1 MSLTSPAVE
10 SSIRGRIWC
19 DARSG
24 HYAVPR
30 RYRLHLSP
38 ACPSCL
44 QIAVTHSLLDL
55 GDTLPVSL
63 LPAVPDGPGG
73 GYDALLP
80 LYEAT
85 SHHHPGPA
93 AAPVLSDGWTGRIV
107 STYVP
112 DILRDLSVR
121 FGGSGPELRPC
132 GTEDE
137 IAALALLCERDISGS
152 AAIAGQPATDPE
164 AGDRALHTL
173 FAALDALEQRLEG
186 REFVLGGGG
195 PTAADVQLWV
205 TLVHLDTVHRPH
217 LDTVAARCV
226 SHYPR
231 LWSYARRLAA
241 QPRFGAHLD
250 RAAIAR
256 KYHARCPCPAASPGT
271 GVGVGAGQLG

>member
-1 MSLTSPAVE
+1 MSLITPAVAPT
-10 SSIRGRIWC
+10 IRGRIGC

-38 ACPSCL
+38 ACPTCL
-44 QIAVTHSLLDL
+44 EIAVTHSLLDL
-55 GDTLPVSL
+55 GDTLPVTL

-73 GYDALLP
+73 GYEALLP

-121 FGGSGPELRPC
+121 FGGSGPELRPR
-132 GTEDE
+132 GTEEE
-137 IAALALLCERDISGS
+137 IEALALLCERDLGVN
-152 AAIAGQPATDPE
+152 AGIAGRPDTAPE
-164 AGDRALHTL
+164 DRDRALHTL
-173 FAALDALEQRLEG
+173 FAALDTLEQRLEG
-186 REFVLGGGG
+186 REFALGGDT

-205 TLVHLDTVHRPH
+205 ALAYLDTVHRPH

-226 SHYPR
+226 AHYPR
-231 LWSYARRLAA
+231 LWDYARRLAA
-241 QPRFGAHLD
+241 RPAFGAHLD
-250 RAAIAR
+250 LAAVAL
-256 KYHARCPCPAASPGT
+256 KYHARCPCPAGAPDTGRGT
-271 GVGVGAGQLG
+271 GQLG